1 MQQRAQPFQQD
12 PQQVTEL
19 LQAGAE
25 KARAAARDTMAQ
37 VRAVMHLSPP

>member
-1 MQQRAQPFQQD
+1 
-12 PQQVTEL
+12 

-25 KARAAARDTMAQ
+25 KARVAARDTMAQ